1 VITARDNRGGRVLA
15 AGVLVAALICA
26 CDHSVRGQ
34 SDLAALKQALPG
46 SYTSPK
52 AGGAA
57 TGASSNEVSLS
68 IAPATAQAVGD
79 TVFFV
84 RETATGNEHLVLA
97 ERIWTLEVDD
107 KGNLLQHFFLLRD
120 PRRWIAAADHVE
132 VLTSMLPEDLEP
144 LPGCDLSWRRSEAGF
159 ESTPQKGATCQAGG
173 AARGLW
179 IEQQIK
185 LEGGDLTLGERQFGD
200 DGVLLPPAGSEYTLV
215 LRRGA
220 SRTGAAQ
227 TVAPAPGPS

>member
-1 VITARDNRGGRVLA
+1 VITVREYRGGRGLA
-15 AGVLVAALICA
+15 AWVLGAALICA
-26 CDHSVRGQ
+26 CDHSVREQ
-34 SDLAALKQALPG
+34 ADLAALKQALPG
-46 SYTSPK
+46 IYSSPN
-52 AGGAA
+52 AGSTPA
-57 TGASSNEVSLS
+57 GASSNEVSLS
-68 IAPATAQAVGD
+68 IAPAIAQAVGD

-120 PRRWIAAADHVE
+120 PRRWIAAADHIE

-144 LPGCDLSWRRSEAGF
+144 LPGCDLSWRRTPTGF
-159 ESTPQKGATCQAGG
+159 ESTPQRGATCQGGG
-173 AARGLW
+173 AARGVW
-179 IEQQIK
+179 VEQQIK
-185 LEGGDLTLGERQFGD
+185 LEDGELTFVERQFGD
-200 DGVLLPPAGSEYTLV
+200 NGVLLPPAGSEYTLV

-220 SRTGAAQ
+220 SRTSALK